1 MALRAESISKV
12 LEIILKL
19 SSENKLISV
28 DEVSDLALI
37 SRDQVRKI
45 LEALGVKAESLQLAE
60 AAKIEA
66 ILNGLKLGVDGGAI
80 ARYLSWRE
88 FEKLVTRILEGA
100 GYDAEWNLTLSHGR
114 ERIQIDVLAYNGSL
128 LLLVDCKRWNKPL
141 PPSAEESVREGQER
155 RMLIL
160 KEIVENLSW
169 RDERHLIYLTPLVLS
184 LYQPSKPLLGGHVFA
199 SIRNLGSA
207 IEFIERSYFQ
217 LRHELLRVPRGLTLK
232 ELILKLK
239 GR

>member
-1 MALRAESISKV
+1 MVLRAESVSKV
-12 LEIILKL
+12 LETILKL
-19 SSENKLISV
+19 SSENRIISI
-28 DEVSDLALI
+28 DEISDLTLI
-37 SRDQVRKI
+37 SRDQVHKI
-45 LEALGVKAESLQLAE
+45 LEALGVEGEGPQLAE
-60 AAKIEA
+60 AVKIEA

-88 FEKLVTRILEGA
+88 FEKLVTRILEEA
-100 GYDAEWNLTLSHGR
+100 GYDVEWNLTLSHKG
-114 ERIQIDVLAYNGSL
+114 ERIQIDVLAYNGNL

-141 PPSAEESVREGQER
+141 PPSVEESVKEGQER

-160 KEIVENLSW
+160 KKIIENMSW
-169 RDERHLIYLTPLVLS
+169 RDEEHTVYLIPLVLS

-199 SIRNLGSA
+199 SIRNLRSA

-217 LRHELLRVPRGLTLK
+217 LRHELLKIRRELALK
-232 ELILKLK
+232 ELIWKLK